1 MNEMSRNSN
10 TTVTLNAVSGLLSTD
25 LPTKIADL
33 KALFFTAPDA
43 DVFVWIGYMGT
54 IVCVFITAV
63 IFYFDFI
70 LPAIAFA
77 GRGLSSY
84 SFGRLG
90 QDLGLLAR
98 VADSSSYIIKYDH
111 AMDLPLTPEGDCLR
125 KTTITTTQQQLRQL
139 SNSYGNS
146 PATLKVTPH
155 AVLYCV
161 YFCSFM
167 FLRCIQCLSV
177 YSVMTMK

>member
-98 VADSSSYIIKYDH
+98 VADSTDPLEAAFLLMRVEDASCKKRYMCEVNQAAVRIPLFGYY
-111 AMDLPLTPEGDCLR
+111 MDLIRPTIKGKYQAAQDAGSALEDCALLFSECSNNVN
-125 KTTITTTQQQLRQL
+125 IQQL
-139 SNSYGNS
+139 
-146 PATLKVTPH
+146 
-155 AVLYCV
+155 
-161 YFCSFM
+161 
-167 FLRCIQCLSV
+167 
-177 YSVMTMK
+177 